1 MKLLRLSV
9 YATLVTLALTTPEA
23 FAGTTTGLPWETPLT
38 TIMTSLTGPVALAV
52 SLIAIT
58 VTGGVLVFGGDL
70 GEFARRSILLVLVIG
85 LIVAAASVLSTLFG
99 TTGAV
104 V

>member
-1 MKLLRLSV
+1 MKRLKGCTV
-9 YATLVTLALTTPEA
+9 LVALMLTAPEA

-38 TIMTSLTGPVALAV
+38 TIMNSLTGPVALAV

-58 VTGGVLVFGGDL
+58 VTGGMLVFG
-70 GEFARRSILLVLVIG
+70 AT
-85 LIVAAASVLSTLFG
+85 A
-99 TTGAV
+99 AV

>member
-1 MKLLRLSV
+1 MRLSKLCLFAGV
-9 YATLVTLALTTPEA
+9 AALVLVASEA

-99 TTGAV
+99 TTAAV

>member
-1 MKLLRLSV
+1 MKRLNWAV
-9 YATLVTLALTTPEA
+9 YVTLAILAWTAPEA
-23 FAGTTTGLPWETPLT
+23 LAGTTTGLPWETPLT
-38 TIMTSLTGPVALAV
+38 TIMNSLTGPVALAV

-58 VTGGVLVFGGDL
+58 VTGGMLVFGGDL
-70 GEFARRSILLVLVIG
+70 GEFARRSILLVLIIG

-99 TTGAV
+99 ATAAV

>member
-1 MKLLRLSV
+1 MKWSV
-9 YATLVTLALTTPEA
+9 YLAVLTLTAPAA

-38 TIMTSLTGPVALAV
+38 TIMNSLTGPVALAV

-58 VTGGVLVFGGDL
+58 ITGGVLVFGGDL

-85 LIVAAASVLSTLFG
+85 LIVAATSVLTTLFG
-99 TTGAV
+99 TSGAV

>member
-1 MKLLRLSV
+1 MKRFSLL
-9 YATLVTLALTTPEA
+9 ATVVLAALALVSPDA
-23 FAGTTTGLPWETPLT
+23 FAGTATGLPWETPLT

-85 LIVAAASVLSTLFG
+85 LIVAAASVLSTLFS

>member
-1 MKLLRLSV
+1 MKRLNGCTV
-9 YATLVTLALTTPEA
+9 LVALMLTAPVA

-38 TIMTSLTGPVALAV
+38 TIMNSLTGPVALAV

-58 VTGGVLVFGGDL
+58 VTGGMLVFGGDL
-70 GEFARRSILLVLVIG
+70 GEFARRSILLVLIIG

-99 TTGAV
+99 ATAAV